1 LVTKLEAIK
10 DNKKKGEE
18 IAELC
23 SERVGLQTA
32 FIDKKNACR
41 ANIKLL
47 PSASA
52 VLRERALADLQ
63 AAYREVDA
71 DFKALGV
78 MADRANLLD
87 GAPASRGGG
96 DFNTHRATNSELLG
110 KALGTQQAT
119 TAKLKARALP
129 PLLALSQLTSFHRHP
144 VAAHSPPPRTTPVA
158 AGGARYR
165 GCDAGDGQVYC
176 RTA

>member
-1 LVTKLEAIK
+1 MK

-41 ANIKLL
+41 ANIKML
-47 PSASA
+47 PSASS

-87 GAPASRGGG
+87 GAPKPRGE
-96 DFNTHRATNSELLG
+96 FNTTRATNSELLG
-110 KALGTQQAT
+110 KALGTQQST
-119 TAKLKARALP
+119 TAKLKVRAFQCVSVL
-129 PLLALSQLTSFHRHP
+129 R
-144 VAAHSPPPRTTPVA
+144 
-158 AGGARYR
+158 
-165 GCDAGDGQVYC
+165 DA
-176 RTA
+176 